1 MFRKQKLRKEFDQN
15 LIDLMETV
23 KKEWDQKSEM
33 HKLSYEPNE
42 ELQYQLLLAKAK
54 YIFLFKE
61 AKKRK
66 ISIKDQ

>member
-1 MFRKQKLRKEFDQN
+1 MFRKHKLRKEFDHR
-15 LIDLMETV
+15 LIDLMGNV
-23 KKEWDQKSEM
+23 KKEWDQKSDM
-33 HKLSYEPNE
+33 LKLSYEPND
-42 ELQYQLLLAKAK
+42 ELQYQMLLAKAK